1 MTPVRRG
8 FLTVTATLAPCVC
21 VCYITCDITTSAAW
35 HWQDLK
41 LHRHGDGPDIPSWES
56 TNRVLHGLSSFMAGS
71 AALLWAVISLLCYGL
86 LLSGILYDVIVAP
99 PSSGLFVDVAGK
111 QRSLPMR
118 SDLESAQ
125 GKCAAK
131 DLLHFPDRVHA
142 HTHTHTQQHGQA
154 KPQQAVH
161 HRGPFRGLSCRRREY
176 GLHPSHGV
184 CYKSIVGCS

>member
-1 MTPVRRG
+1 
-8 FLTVTATLAPCVC
+8 
-21 VCYITCDITTSAAW
+21 
-35 HWQDLK
+35 
-41 LHRHGDGPDIPSWES
+41 
-56 TNRVLHGLSSFMAGS
+56 MAGS

-142 HTHTHTQQHGQA
+142 HTHTHNSMGKQNLNKQYIIE
-154 KPQQAVH
+154 
-161 HRGPFRGLSCRRREY
+161 GLSAGFLVVVGSMGCI
-176 GLHPSHGV
+176 LLTV
-184 CYKSIVGCS
+184 CAIKV